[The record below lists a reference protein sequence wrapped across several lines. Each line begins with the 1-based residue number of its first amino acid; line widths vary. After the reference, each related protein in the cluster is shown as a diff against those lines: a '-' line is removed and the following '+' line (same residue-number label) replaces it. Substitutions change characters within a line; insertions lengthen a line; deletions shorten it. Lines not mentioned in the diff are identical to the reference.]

1 MVHIQTVILGNHEE
15 RKVEQDSEQT
25 PLKVDVSGWS
35 SSHGHTP
42 LAGTGQGTSANA
54 PHQDDIDDL
63 VQWTREL
70 DEQKLM
76 DT

>member
-15 RKVEQDSEQT
+15 REVEQDSEQI

-35 SSHGHTP
+35 SSHDHTP
-42 LAGTGQGTSANA
+42 PAGMGRGASANA